1 MPTVQDGHAFN
12 VDMNTITGQYMRT
25 TAKGRGSIE
34 VNHICLECTERVLRG
49 AAMCGAL
56 CTAHKAL
63 LLLLLCLGT
72 DGAPCTIQGQTADC
86 SGLYLQ
92 SVTADLPT
100 NITFLDLSSN
110 LLRRLVAGALRGLP
124 NLLNLD
130 LHYNMIEQIH
140 PQVFFDVPQLHILDL
155 FYNRLKT
162 IPVAA
167 LAPLHNLVSLN
178 LSDNL
183 YPTISL
189 EPGLEDTLQGL
200 HSLWLG
206 GPRVMKLNSQDLVPL
221 KLTAIVEFTIKTGL
235 GFSWCDEGAMAPLA
249 TLSPLESLTLDMDF
263 GACPQCLSRIFQDLS
278 GITIGTLKMRRT
290 FAIRPYMGPLDVF
303 AGLHKVQ
310 LSSLILYRGKYTDRL
325 VDQVLRNIQNTS
337 LETLELSKID
347 FAYSENGMTNS
358 TWLTGDLPLK
368 MLVFHDISN
377 PDVLRYNKK
386 FDWYQ
391 NLDVLVINN
400 VNFNIVPC
408 EAWYNAD
415 RLSKIDLSGN
425 RLQDQMFYNGI
436 CSKHRNVT
444 KLKTVVIENNELTSL
459 EIMAKFTMQWQSLE
473 TVVLSHNR
481 FSGAVNGH
489 RKCEWSQSITHI
501 DLQSNPLS
509 RDVFKCLPTTLRY
522 LDMSHSGLEYLHLA
536 YFKAA
541 TKLEHLFLSGNKIKF
556 LPSGWQAPSLLQL
569 AVDDNAFGLINPGTF
584 KEMPHLQ
591 SLQAGGNPYHC
602 NCDMWAFLQEVM
614 TRSEI
619 KLLGWPHNY
628 TCYHPQPQRGTDLAK
643 FRPGRLQCDVALLVG
658 IAVAITTV
666 VVVTLM
672 ALCWKFD
679 VPWYLRTTWNM
690 LDSRRRKAR
699 KNDVGRQFHYDA
711 FISYSNSDAS
721 WVYDELLP
729 RIETRHCICVH
740 ERDFT
745 PGCWIIDNIMNSLE
759 NSRKVLF
766 VVSRSFVNSQWCNFE
781 LYFAHQCSP
790 GNAFN
795 DLVLL
800 LKERID
806 TESLPHRFCK
816 LRKLLSR
823 RTYLEWPT
831 EKSKQMLFWQ
841 QLKNLLD

>member
-1 MPTVQDGHAFN
+1 MGEIN
-12 VDMNTITGQYMRT
+12 
-25 TAKGRGSIE
+25 
-34 VNHICLECTERVLRG
+34 
-49 AAMCGAL
+49 
-56 CTAHKAL
+56 
-63 LLLLLCLGT
+63 
-72 DGAPCTIQGQTADC
+72 
-86 SGLYLQ
+86 
-92 SVTADLPT
+92 LPT
-100 NITFLDLSSN
+100 NVTFLDLSSN
-110 LLRRLVAGALRGLP
+110 LLRQLVAGALHGLP
-124 NLLNLD
+124 HLLNLD
-130 LHYNMIEQIH
+130 LHYNLIEQIH
-140 PQVFFDVPQLHILDL
+140 HQVFLDVPNLHVLDL
-155 FYNRLKT
+155 FHNNLQT
-162 IPVAA
+162 VPAAA
-167 LAPLHNLVSLN
+167 LATLQNLVSLN

-183 YPTISL
+183 YTTAYIQTEL
-189 EPGLEDTLQGL
+189 ERTLHRL
-200 HSLWLG
+200 DSLWLG
-206 GPRVMKLNSQDLVPL
+206 GPHVLKLNSQDLVSL
-221 KLTAIVEFTIKTGL
+221 KATAIVEFAIKTGP
-235 GFSWCDEGAMAPLA
+235 GFSWYDDGAMTPLIS
-249 TLSPLESLTLDMDF
+249 LSPLESLTLDMDF
-263 GACPQCLSRIFQDLS
+263 GTCPECLPRILQDLS
-278 GITIGTLKMRRT
+278 GITIGTLKMRKT
-290 FAIRPYMGPLDVF
+290 FAIRPYLGPLDVF

-325 VDQVLRNIQNTS
+325 WNSLETVVLIQLSSLILYRGKYTDRLVHQVLQNIQNTS

-347 FAYSENGMTNS
+347 FAFSENSITNS

-368 MLVFHDISN
+368 TLIFRDISN
-377 PDVLRYNKK
+377 PDVLRYNTR
-386 FDWYQ
+386 FDWYN

-400 VNFNIVPC
+400 VNFNIIPC
-408 EAWYNAD
+408 DAWHYTYQ
-415 RLSKIDLSGN
+415 LSKVDLSGN
-425 RLQDQMFYNGI
+425 RLQDEMFYKGMCIN
-436 CSKHRNVT
+436 HRNLT
-444 KLKTVVIENNELTSL
+444 KLKTIVIENNELTSL
-459 EIMAKFTMQWQSLE
+459 EIMAKFSTQWNSLE

-481 FSGAVNGH
+481 FSGMVNGH

-522 LDMSHSGLEYLHLA
+522 LDLSHSGLEYLDLS

-584 KEMPHLQ
+584 KEMPHLR

-602 NCDMWAFLQEVM
+602 NCDMWAFLQEVI

-643 FRPGRLQCDVALLVG
+643 FRPGHLQCDIAILVG
-658 IAVAITTV
+658 IAVAITAVIV
-666 VVVTLM
+666 VMLM

-679 VPWYLRTTWNM
+679 VPWYLRTMWNM

-699 KNDVGRQFHYDA
+699 KNDVERQFQYDA

-729 RIETRHCICVH
+729 HLETHHCICVH
-740 ERDFT
+740 ERDFM

-781 LYFAHQCSP
+781 LYFAHQRSP
-790 GNAFN
+790 GN
-795 DLVLL
+795 
-800 LKERID
+800 
-806 TESLPHRFCK
+806 SLPHRFCK

-831 EKSKQMLFWQ
+831 EKKLFNFKSDSSP
-841 QLKNLLD
+841 LSDEAKNDIVLYRKILLRLWKFALHHKESSGEISRQVHV